1 MTSMLLQSTLVFI
14 LVCMSFAYAA
24 WSLMP
29 QSWRKGLA
37 QRVRHLP
44 WPGRIQAFWDQASLA
59 TAGGGCAGCEKAA
72 PLKAKTVVFFP
83 LKPSSLGSAKAQGQ
97 APSTIKNEF
106 N

>member
-1 MTSMLLQSTLVFI
+1 
-14 LVCMSFAYAA
+14 MSFAYAA

-44 WPGRIQAFWDQASLA
+44 WPKGIQAFWDQASLA
-59 TAGGGCAGCEKAA
+59 TAGGGCSGCEKAA

-83 LKPSSLGSAKAQGQ
+83 RKPSSLGSAKAQGQ
-97 APSTIKNEF
+97 APSAIKNEF